1 MAIGWMRSPVMLN
14 VVARHNHLDA
24 LGQVSNTGNV
34 GGAEVELRT
43 IAIEERGVTAT
54 FILGKDVDLTL
65 ELGVRGNRAGL
76 AENLATDDVLALDA
90 TEQAADVVASL
101 SLVEQLAEHLDAGA
115 DRVGGL
121 FDADDL
127 QRVVD
132 MQNAA
137 LNTTGSNGATAGD
150 GHGVLD
156 SHQERLV
163 DVALGG
169 RDVGVNSVHELP
181 NLLLPLGVALE
192 GLQSRATD
200 DRGVVSG
207 ETRTR

>member
-1 MAIGWMRSPVMLN
+1 MPVQT
-14 VVARHNHLDA
+14 V
-24 LGQVSNTGNV
+24 
-34 GGAEVELRT
+34 
-43 IAIEERGVTAT
+43 
-54 FILGKDVDLTL
+54 F
-65 ELGVRGNRAGL
+65 
-76 AENLATDDVLALDA
+76 
-90 TEQAADVVASL
+90 
-101 SLVEQLAEHLDAGA
+101 
-115 DRVGGL
+115 GGL

-169 RDVGVNSVHELP
+169 RNVGVNSVHELP